1 LARFVGNA
9 IGRTLAETVERASG
23 YLSDKD
29 MPKANVITRGRRFSP
44 RPAPKTASETEALKA
59 EPEAH
64 DAGE

>member
-1 LARFVGNA
+1 LARFVGHA
-9 IGRTLAETVERASG
+9 VGRTLAETVERATG
-23 YLSDKD
+23 YLSGKE
-29 MPKANVITRGRRFSP
+29 MPKANVVTRGRRFSA